1 MRERNATKQEWGSA
15 ISEIRERLAVLLKLA
30 AEGIDEAERQ
40 EIQQLQQTIESL
52 LRSNPH

>member
-52 LRSNPH
+52 LKSNPH